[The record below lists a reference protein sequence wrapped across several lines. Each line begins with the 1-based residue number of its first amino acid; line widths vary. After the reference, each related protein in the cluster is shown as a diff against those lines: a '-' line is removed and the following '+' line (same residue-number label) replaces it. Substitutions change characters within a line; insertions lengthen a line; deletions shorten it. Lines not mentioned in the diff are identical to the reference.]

1 MNIKQALTIVG
12 GLSNPS
18 KMPCLGT
25 SIPAQSCRLGS
36 KLVAVPNSVCS
47 GCYALKGAYS
57 WKGVR
62 DALGHRLDIL
72 QACEHDLTRRAE
84 WIDAMAYLLNTRRAK
99 WTEGAKSDSRYF
111 RWFDSGDIQGLWHLG
126 MIAEVA
132 SLTPDVAHWLPTREL
147 PTVSAFLRHFGHFP
161 GNLTVRLS
169 ANKVGAPLPDVSG
182 TVSSGVHV
190 TPDAP
195 ENGARQCP
203 AVHNDNACGEC
214 RACWDAEVPR
224 ISYLKH

>member
-1 MNIKQALTIVG
+1 MNIKQALAIVG
-12 GLSNPS
+12 GLSNTS
-18 KMPCLGT
+18 KMPGLST
-25 SIPAQSCRLGS
+25 SISARSCRIGA

-47 GCYALKGAYS
+47 GCYALKGAYT

-62 DALGHRLDIL
+62 DALGHRLEIL
-72 QACEHDLTRRAE
+72 QACEHDLARRGE
-84 WIDAMAYLLNTRRAK
+84 WIEAMAFLLNTRRAK
-99 WTEGAKSDSRYF
+99 WSEGAKNDSRYF
-111 RWFDSGDIQGLWHLG
+111 RWFDSGDLQGLYHLG

-161 GNLTVRLS
+161 SNLTVRLS
-169 ANKVGAPLPDVSG
+169 ANKVGAPLPDVKG

-190 TPDAP
+190 TRDAP

-203 AVHNDNACGEC
+203 ASGDPATCGDC
-214 RACWDAEVPR
+214 RACWDPKVPR
-224 ISYLKH
+224 ISYHKH